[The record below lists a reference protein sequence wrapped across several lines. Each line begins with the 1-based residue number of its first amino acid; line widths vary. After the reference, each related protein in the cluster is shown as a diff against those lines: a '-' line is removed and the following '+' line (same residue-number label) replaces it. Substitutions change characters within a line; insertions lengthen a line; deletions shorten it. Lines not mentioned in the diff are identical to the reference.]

1 MRQEE
6 ELSETLLDTA
16 EPDDHN
22 IGKPD
27 VDDEGTAHALMA
39 ALEEAR
45 YGDQS
50 EHCEACSSRD
60 YATYAMELVQRI
72 RP

>member
-22 IGKPD
+22 NGKPD

-39 ALEEAR
+39 ALEEAK
-45 YGDQS
+45 YGDHS
-50 EHCEACSSRD
+50 EAWSSRD
-60 YATYAMELVQRI
+60 YAAYAMELAQRI
-72 RP
+72 QP